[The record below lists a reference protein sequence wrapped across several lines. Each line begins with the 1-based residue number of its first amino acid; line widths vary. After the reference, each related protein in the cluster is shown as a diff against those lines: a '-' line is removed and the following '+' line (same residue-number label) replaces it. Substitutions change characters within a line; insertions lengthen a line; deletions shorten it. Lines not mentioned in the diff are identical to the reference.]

1 MDVTPHLRCKNL
13 SQLLLQ
19 LSSFYSQCHA
29 KTLIVSGREKLL
41 RKAFWSFVSV
51 EMEAQL
57 SKPKVC
63 QNCCPSIISLHACG
77 RSLQGSRT
85 LVSTDTDSL
94 LRCST
99 YSFSFKCLFSSLGY
113 CECRPKAEHQI
124 SIPS

>member
-1 MDVTPHLRCKNL
+1 MLHPISGVRTFL
-13 SQLLLQ
+13 SCYCSCP
-19 LSSFYSQCHA
+19 LSTLSVMPR
-29 KTLIVSGREKLL
+29 TLIVSGREKLL

-63 QNCCPSIISLHACG
+63 QNSCPSIISLRACG

-113 CECRPKAEHQI
+113 CECRPKAEH
-124 SIPS
+124 